1 MNILNINFEEL
12 YQRHLCRHSQF
23 GLNVGHLGSVFA
35 VYFGLCAIVWE
46 ITTLFVGYAYPPAYI
61 IVGLVTPYMLVV
73 LFNVPFKVWL
83 STLAMVAIIVSAAVF
98 LCPLISLLGGLA
110 SFTIVLYVVL
120 ILAAHKYQNWAHQ
133 FYHKERDMAAF
144 KEKYQ
149 KGLVLFLLLAVYEL
163 PILLNYLVWN
173 KSDWT
178 N

>member
-46 ITTLFVGYAYPPAYI
+46 ITARFADYAHPEYI
-61 IVGLVTPYMLVV
+61 IIGLVTPYMLVL
-73 LFNVPFKVWL
+73 LFNVPCKVWL
-83 STLAMVAIIVSAAVF
+83 STLAMVALIVSTALFV
-98 LCPLISLLGGLA
+98 CPLVSLPGA
-110 SFTIVLYVVL
+110 FANFTMILYVVL

-133 FYHKERDMAAF
+133 FYHKERDMSAF
-144 KEKYQ
+144 KEKYP

-178 N
+178 S